1 MQFFTGISSNTHQP
15 NFTCHHWLSVS
26 GNSEIMHYGILV
38 NMAYW
43 SATLVDKCTLFATH
57 SSASP
62 VTAKVRVQVNDIKA
76 TLSPSLVKSLSAH
89 PTSLGA
95 EGAQMNIPIE
105 VQLSDRLI
113 HKLLRQSRGEQLK
126 TIHRIAQQRA
136 NAAVNAATTGE
147 VSQESRRAK
156 AAWHRVALKGC
167 STK

>member
-1 MQFFTGISSNTHQP
+1 M
-15 NFTCHHWLSVS
+15 
-26 GNSEIMHYGILV
+26 
-38 NMAYW
+38 
-43 SATLVDKCTLFATH
+43 DKCTLFDTH

-136 NAAVNAATTGE
+136 NAAVNAAATGK

-156 AAWHRVALKGC
+156 AA
-167 STK
+167 